1 MTYPELDTA
10 VVEAARENRAKR
22 YASAEQT
29 KTTIKNLEAAL
40 QTCKDEHARHI
51 ALAAA
56 GEDVSAEAEA
66 ELETATRRHEE
77 SLRRQREI
85 LALQTSN
92 IQAAEK
98 EFRSAPGQAHRPRVI
113 FAIRELHDSGHATT
127 AARSALAGAEQ
138 RDATARKILN
148 EAFVAGF
155 PAPPRLRELG
165 YQIPAATDEA
175 TLRATWCD
183 LATEALADP
192 AAQPPNFTKTC
203 KSLTTA

>member
-10 VVEAARENRAKR
+10 VVEAAREKRAKL

-40 QTCKDEHARHI
+40 QTCKDERARHI

-92 IQAAEK
+92 IQSDEK
-98 EFRSAPGQAHRPRVI
+98 EFRSARGQAHRPRVV
-113 FAIRELHDSGHATT
+113 FAIRELHDSGHAI
-127 AARSALAGAEQ
+127 AAAKQALREAEQ
-138 RDATARKILN
+138 RDATARKMII
-148 EAFVAGF
+148 EAIGAGF
-155 PAPPRLRELG
+155 PIPAPLSPQQNSVWLG
-165 YQIPAATDEA
+165 LQIPTATDET
-175 TLRATWCD
+175 TLHATWGE
-183 LATEALADP
+183 LAAEALS
-192 AAQPPNFTKTC
+192 FTKTC
-203 KSLTTA
+203 KLLTTA